1 MLFGI
6 WGLGLGYLSI
16 NIRSFFQMEGWG
28 IVEKNSTS
36 RNYHNGQCW
45 YFFIKT
51 LLSYFVHKRGV
62 GSILQ
67 TLLGTLLLFEFL
79 LHDGLVMVLL
89 ILNIGNLGEPYRI
102 GNVKQVYNVVS
113 GPSHNKSKKSDRT
126 SSKLFR
132 NKDWKEQSDHKTTS
146 SMRFLESQRRSQRL
160 GCSKIRLHVT
170 QNSKSEKK

>member
-6 WGLGLGYLSI
+6 WGLGLGYLCI
-16 NIRSFFQMEGWG
+16 IRSFFQMEGWG

-51 LLSYFVHKRGV
+51 SLSYFVHNRRV
-62 GSILQ
+62 GSTLQ
-67 TLLGTLLLFEFL
+67 TLLFFEFF
-79 LHDGLVMVLL
+79 LHGGLIVVLL

-113 GPSHNKSKKSDRT
+113 GPSHDESKKSGW
-126 SSKLFR
+126 SSLKLFR
-132 NKDWKEQSDHKTTS
+132 KKGWKRTFWSQNYFIYKISREPTA
-146 SMRFLESQRRSQRL
+146 ESTAGLQ
-160 GCSKIRLHVT
+160 
-170 QNSKSEKK
+170 QN

>member
-28 IVEKNSTS
+28 IVEKNPTS

-51 LLSYFVHKRGV
+51 LLSYFVYKRRV
-62 GSILQ
+62 GRFLQ

-79 LHDGLVMVLL
+79 LHGSLVMVLL

-102 GNVKQVYNVVS
+102 GNVRQVYNVVS
-113 GPSHNKSKKSDRT
+113 GRSHDESKKKGR
-126 SSKLFR
+126 SSTKLFR
-132 NKDWKEQSDHKTTS
+132 NKGWKGTIW
-146 SMRFLESQRRSQRL
+146 SQNYFIYDISREPTADPMAMPLTGLQ
-160 GCSKIRLHVT
+160 
-170 QNSKSEKK
+170 QN